1 MIERYTRPAM
11 GRIWSEEHK
20 FETWLQVEILACEA
34 QRDLGVIPPEAVEV
48 IKAKARFEVARIEEI
63 EAEVRHDV
71 IAFLTNVA
79 EHVGPESRWIHLGM
93 TSYDMS
99 DTALGL
105 RLKEA
110 GELLT
115 EGIRALRETI
125 GRRAREHRMTVC
137 VGRTH
142 GVHAEPITFGLK
154 LAVYYDE
161 LRRQLERLEGAIAGV
176 AVGKISG
183 AVGTFGHLQPEVETY
198 VCARLGLEPAPVS
211 TQVVQRD
218 RHAHFLSVLAGL
230 GATLEKLATEI
241 RNLQRT
247 EIREVEEGFR
257 QGQKGSSAM
266 PHKRNPI
273 LCERVSGMARLLRGW
288 AQVGLEDVALW
299 HERDLTNS
307 APERV
312 ILPDACLA
320 LDYMLA
326 KMNEVMD
333 GLRIYPDR
341 MLENLERTGGL
352 VFSQEVL
359 LALIGAGLIREEA
372 YRVVQE
378 NAMAAWEEP
387 ARSFRERLAGDP
399 RVTARLSPEA
409 LEPCFD
415 AARQLSHVDVIFE
428 RVGLDGP

>member
-1 MIERYTRPAM
+1 MIERYTRPEM

-34 QRDLGVIPPEAVEV
+34 QRDLGRIPPEAVEI
-48 IKAKARFEVARIEEI
+48 IKQKATFDLGRIAEI

-71 IAFLTNVA
+71 IAFLTSVA
-79 EHVGPESRWIHLGM
+79 EHVGPESRYIHLGM

-110 GELLT
+110 GEVLAAGV
-115 EGIRALRETI
+115 EGLRAAI
-125 GRRAREHRMTVC
+125 GERAREHRDTVC

-161 LRRQLERLEGAIAGV
+161 LRRHAERLEAAIRGV

-183 AVGTFGHLQPEVETY
+183 AVGTFGHLEPAVEIY
-198 VCARLGLEPAPVS
+198 VCDRLGLTPAPVS

-218 RHAHFLSVLAGL
+218 RHAHFVSVLAGI

-247 EIREVEEGFR
+247 EILEAEEGFR

-273 LCERVSGMARLLRGW
+273 ICERVTGMARLLRGW
-288 AQVGLEDVALW
+288 AQVGLENVALW

-326 KMNEVMD
+326 KMTEVIT
-333 GLRIYPDR
+333 GLRVYPER
-341 MLENLERTGGL
+341 MQANLERMGGL

-359 LALIGAGLIREEA
+359 LALVASGMTREEA
-372 YRVVQE
+372 YQVVQE
-378 NAMAAWEEP
+378 NAMEAWEERRATFRDLVTADP
-387 ARSFRERLAGDP
+387 RIRERLD
-399 RVTARLSPEA
+399 ARTLEA
-409 LEPCFD
+409 CFD
-415 AARQLSHVDVIFE
+415 ARRQLSHVGVIFD
-428 RVGLDGP
+428 RVGLGRD

>member
-1 MIERYTRPAM
+1 MIERYTRPEM

-34 QRDLGVIPPEAVEV
+34 QRDLGRVPPEAVEI
-48 IKAKARFEVARIEEI
+48 IKAKAGFDVQRIAEI
-63 EAEVRHDV
+63 EAEVHHDV
-71 IAFLTNVA
+71 IAFLTSVA
-79 EHVGPESRWIHLGM
+79 ERVGPEGRWIHLGM
-93 TSYDMS
+93 TSYDVS
-99 DTALGL
+99 DTALGV

-110 GELLT
+110 GALLT
-115 EGIRALRETI
+115 GGVRTLRETI
-125 GRRAREHRMTVC
+125 GRRAREHRRTVC

-142 GVHAEPITFGLK
+142 GVHAEPVTFGLK

-161 LRRQLERLEGAIAGV
+161 LRRQLERLERAIAGV

-183 AVGTFGHLQPEVETY
+183 AVGTFGHLEPEVEVY

-218 RHAHFLSVLAGL
+218 RHAQFLSVLAGI

-257 QGQKGSSAM
+257 PGQKGSSAM

-273 LCERVSGMARLLRGW
+273 LCERVTGMARLLRGW
-288 AQVGLEDVALW
+288 AQVGLENVALW

-312 ILPDACLA
+312 ILPDSCIA
-320 LDYMLA
+320 LDYLLA
-326 KMNEVMD
+326 KMNEVVA
-333 GLRIYPDR
+333 GLRVYPER
-341 MLENLERTGGL
+341 MKENLERTGGL

-359 LALIGAGLIREEA
+359 LALIAAGMTREEA

-387 ARSFRERLAGDP
+387 ATTFRERVGRDP
-399 RVTARLSPEA
+399 RVTSRLSPSA
-409 LEPCFD
+409 LEACFD
-415 AARQLSHVDVIFE
+415 TGRQLSHVDVIFE
-428 RVGLDGP
+428 RVGLGGP